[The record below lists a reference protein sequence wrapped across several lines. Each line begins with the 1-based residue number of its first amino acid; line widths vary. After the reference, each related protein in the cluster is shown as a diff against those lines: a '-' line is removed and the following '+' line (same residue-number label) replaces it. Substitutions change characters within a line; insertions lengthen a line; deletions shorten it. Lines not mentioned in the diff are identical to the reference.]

1 MATAAQWL
9 AGVRRQLAGL
19 PVSAALSRVALRSRH
34 AEVVQAV
41 ALGPGTR
48 LLVVE
53 FGGRR
58 LLIGQS
64 RAGLARLAEADMADL
79 SALQAPPA

>member
-1 MATAAQWL
+1 M
-9 AGVRRQLAGL
+9 
-19 PVSAALSRVALRSRH
+19 SAALPAAPPGNWAASLRARLPAWLGLAGSEGGARIIQALP
-34 AEVVQAV
+34 
-41 ALGPGTR
+41 LGPGAR

-64 RAGLARLAEADMADL
+64 RAGLARLAAA
-79 SALQAPPA
+79 APPEMPSPASPA